1 MLGALGEIVRDEYPN
16 KDAAIELGVLYIVFF
31 ILYFYLDQVFP
42 NEYGVAKHP
51 LFFLECLFSK
61 KEKPT
66 QVSDVEVG
74 LIEGREEVYEDT
86 SSAYYH

>member
-1 MLGALGEIVRDEYPN
+1 MLGQLGSVVNQYYPN

-51 LFFLECLFSK
+51 LFFLECLFS
-61 KEKPT
+61 
-66 QVSDVEVG
+66 
-74 LIEGREEVYEDT
+74 
-86 SSAYYH
+86 